1 MCICVCA
8 RTCVCVHTC
17 VSSVRGPAVEEKE
30 TLLEHRSP
38 FCWPSYLLASAQDK
52 DTELSSESL
61 VFLHSRAAGSEWD
74 AVGKITT
81 TKTYC
86 FISCKPLK
94 EFLKLLSINF

>member
-1 MCICVCA
+1 MCV
-8 RTCVCVHTC
+8 RVHMC

-61 VFLHSRAAGSEWD
+61 VFLHSCAAGSEWD

-94 EFLKLLSINF
+94 EFLKLLSINL